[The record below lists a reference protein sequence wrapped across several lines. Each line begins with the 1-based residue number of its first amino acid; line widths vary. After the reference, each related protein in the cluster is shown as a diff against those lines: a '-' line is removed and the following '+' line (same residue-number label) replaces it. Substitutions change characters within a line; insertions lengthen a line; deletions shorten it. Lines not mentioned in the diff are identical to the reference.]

1 MAAQP
6 FGSLGSMQPPEE
18 PTDDVS
24 VRLDW
29 PVQDAVWDPVDGVAR
44 RRRRSRS
51 SSRSGAS
58 ADQAGGSSD
67 LLPARI
73 EPPRQVPTGDEPA
86 AAVEELASRVE
97 RLATMVEKLEE
108 RLAAP
113 VPASLPTEIVR
124 RLDDLLGQASDL
136 RAVQDQLAA
145 VIKARE
151 EQESELVTSANQL
164 AEDLKAVRK
173 QIPVAKRAGG
183 RMEDGTV
190 ERIADAIRQA
200 MEQPPPKPAKPA
212 KSTRSTKSTRK
223 ASGTSTATR
232 RSKRAS

>member
-1 MAAQP
+1 
-6 FGSLGSMQPPEE
+6 MQPPEE
-18 PTDDVS
+18 PPDDVS
-24 VRLDW
+24 VRLAW
-29 PVQDAVWDPVDGVAR
+29 PVQDAGLDPVDGVAR

-51 SSRSGAS
+51 SSRSAAP

-73 EPPRQVPTGDEPA
+73 EPARQVPAGDEPA

-136 RAVQDQLAA
+136 RSVQDQLAA

-151 EQESELVTSANQL
+151 EQESELV
-164 AEDLKAVRK
+164 
-173 QIPVAKRAGG
+173 
-183 RMEDGTV
+183 
-190 ERIADAIRQA
+190 
-200 MEQPPPKPAKPA
+200 
-212 KSTRSTKSTRK
+212 
-223 ASGTSTATR
+223 
-232 RSKRAS
+232 

>member
-1 MAAQP
+1 MAEQP
-6 FGSLGSMQPPEE
+6 FGILGSMQPPEE

-29 PVQDAVWDPVDGVAR
+29 PVQDAVWDPVDGAAR

-51 SSRSGAS
+51 SSRSGAP

-73 EPPRQVPTGDEPA
+73 EPARQVPAGDEPA
-86 AAVEELASRVE
+86 AAVEDLASRVE

-113 VPASLPTEIVR
+113 IPASLPTEIVR

-136 RAVQDQLAA
+136 RAVQDQLAT

-183 RMEDGTV
+183 RIEDGTV

-200 MEQPPPKPAKPA
+200 MEQPPPKPAKP
-212 KSTRSTKSTRK
+212 TRK
-223 ASGTSTATR
+223 AAGASTATR